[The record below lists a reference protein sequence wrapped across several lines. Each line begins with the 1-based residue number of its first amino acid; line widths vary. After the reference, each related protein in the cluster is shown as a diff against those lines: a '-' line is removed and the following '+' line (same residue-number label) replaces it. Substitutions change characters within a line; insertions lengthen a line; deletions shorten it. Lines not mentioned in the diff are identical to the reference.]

1 MTVDEVVTGALE
13 TNPGIDTV
21 YWVACGGSLI
31 DLYPAHQLVSEYGS
45 KVVSGAYTAREFCLM
60 EPARLTERQ
69 VELDDGG
76 IEELDRALRLIA
88 EHAGERPEI
97 SVTWF
102 RPDDRK
108 DGGAYLTWR
117 GRLKKMDVY
126 ERKLVF
132 TDGRSIP
139 IDSIR
144 SVECGLDEKN
154 IPGDG

>member
-1 MTVDEVVTGALE
+1 MSGKYDSLLRRGRHFSEKHPPMPNCERAAQFAPFAALIGAEEAVDE
-13 TNPGIDTV
+13 
-21 YWVACGGSLI
+21 
-31 DLYPAHQLVSEYGS
+31 
-45 KVVSGAYTAREFCLM
+45 
-60 EPARLTERQ
+60 TERQ

-88 EHAGERPEI
+88 EQAGERPEI

-117 GRLKKMDVY
+117 GRLKKMDMY

-132 TDGRSIP
+132 ADGRSIP

-144 SVECGLDEKN
+144 SVECGLNEKTS
-154 IPGDG
+154 PATAE

>member
-1 MTVDEVVTGALE
+1 MSGKYDSLLRRGCHFSEKHPPMPNCERAAQFAPFAALNGFEEAVDET
-13 TNPGIDTV
+13 
-21 YWVACGGSLI
+21 
-31 DLYPAHQLVSEYGS
+31 
-45 KVVSGAYTAREFCLM
+45 
-60 EPARLTERQ
+60 ARLTERQ

-102 RPDDRK
+102 RPDDKK

-144 SVECGLDEKN
+144 SVECGLDEKTS
-154 IPGDG
+154 PATAE

>member
-1 MTVDEVVTGALE
+1 MPNCERAAQFAPFAALNGFEEAVDE
-13 TNPGIDTV
+13 
-21 YWVACGGSLI
+21 
-31 DLYPAHQLVSEYGS
+31 
-45 KVVSGAYTAREFCLM
+45 TAR
-60 EPARLTERQ
+60 PTERQ

-88 EHAGERPEI
+88 ERAGERPEI

-117 GRLKKMDVY
+117 GSLKKMDMY

-132 TDGRSIP
+132 TDGRSVP

-144 SVECGLDEKN
+144 TID
-154 IPGDG
+154 